1 MSIPPGSDRPS
12 QSGGRQPDFK
22 QRITLAVEILSRRE
36 AALASFDG
44 IRTQYKMLMDAY
56 GELRAAHEQLL
67 ADLRGT
73 RAELRVAVRS
83 YAHQLRQQG
92 VPASG
97 VRGALKDVLG
107 EILVPAPAAV
117 SDALARDVLAWVVE
131 EEQGP
136 AG

>member
-1 MSIPPGSDRPS
+1 MSTPPGSGRPS
-12 QSGGRQPDFK
+12 QSGGKRPDFK
-22 QRITLAVEILSRRE
+22 QRIALAVEILSRRE

-56 GELRAAHEQLL
+56 GELRTAHEQLL

-83 YAHQLRQQG
+83 YARQLRQQG
-92 VPASG
+92 VPASE

-107 EILVPAPAAV
+107 EILVPTAAGV
-117 SDALARDVLAWVVE
+117 SDALAREVLAWGVE
-131 EEQGP
+131 EEPGK
-136 AG
+136 G